1 MLFGQTPP
9 GAAPSSRARRSTIA
23 RVDFGLSE
31 LQLAVRRE
39 AQTIASRFG
48 LDYWREHD
56 RDATYPWEFVRAF
69 AEAGWLGVVVP
80 EAYGGAGLGVIEAG
94 LLLQAVGRS
103 GAGTSGASAIHFYI
117 FPLTPVIRHGS
128 EHLKRT
134 YLPRAARGELLCA
147 FGVTEPSAGTDTS
160 RISTRAERRGDRWIV
175 NGQKVWTTNAQH
187 ADRILLL
194 ARTSPRRDEAPL
206 DGLTLFFANFDR
218 QALTVRKIDK
228 LGRAAVD
235 SNEVFIDN
243 LEVPE
248 EDVVGEVGRGFYH
261 LLDGLNPERVV
272 NALEAIGMGQ
282 WAIAYASNYARERRV
297 FDRPIGQNQAV
308 AHPLAHA
315 WAELEAAE
323 LLAYKA
329 AWLFDRGLPCGAESN
344 AAKLLGG
351 DAGFRAC
358 DAALQTLGGFGY
370 SREFHVERV
379 WREVRLFRIAPIT
392 QEMVLNYLA
401 ERVLGLPRSY

>member
-1 MLFGQTPP
+1 M
-9 GAAPSSRARRSTIA
+9 
-23 RVDFGLSE
+23 DFALSE
-31 LQLAVRRE
+31 LQQSVWRETLAL
-39 AQTIASRFG
+39 AQSFG

-56 RDATYPWEFVRAF
+56 RTETYPWEFVKAF
-69 AEAGWLGVVVP
+69 ADAGWLGVVIP
-80 EAYGGAGLGVIEAG
+80 EEYGGAGLGVTEAG
-94 LLLQAVGRS
+94 LVLQAVGRS

-128 EHLKRT
+128 EYLKRT
-134 YLPRAARGELLCA
+134 YLPMAARGELLCA
-147 FGVTEPSAGTDTS
+147 FGVTEPTAGTDTS
-160 RISTRAERRGDRWIV
+160 RITTRAERQNGRWIV
-175 NGQKVWTTNAQH
+175 DGQKVWTTNAQN

-194 ARTSPRRDEAPL
+194 ARTAPRRDEAPL
-206 DGLTLFFANFDR
+206 AGLTLFFTALDR
-218 QALTVRKIDK
+218 SRCTVRKIDK
-228 LGRAAVD
+228 LGRASVD
-235 SNEVFIDN
+235 SNEVFFDTY
-243 LEVPE
+243 EVAD

-282 WAIAYASNYARERRV
+282 WAIEYASAYARARNV
-297 FDRPIGQNQAV
+297 FERPIGQNQAV

-315 WAELEAAE
+315 WAELQAAE

-329 AWLFDRGLPCGAESN
+329 AFLYDRQLPCGAEAN

>member
-1 MLFGQTPP
+1 M
-9 GAAPSSRARRSTIA
+9 
-23 RVDFGLSE
+23 DFGLSE
-31 LQLAVRRE
+31 LQQTVRRE
-39 AQTIASRFG
+39 TLALANTFG

-56 RDATYPWEFVRAF
+56 RDETYPWEFVKAF
-69 AEAGWLGVVVP
+69 ADAGWLGVVIP
-80 EAYGGAGLGVIEAG
+80 EAYGGSGLGVTEAG
-94 LLLQAVGRS
+94 LLLHSVGRS
-103 GAGTSGASAIHFYI
+103 GAGTSGASAVHFYI

-128 EHLKRT
+128 EHMKRT
-134 YLPRAARGELLCA
+134 YLPLAARGQLLCA

-160 RISTRAERRGDRWIV
+160 RISTRAERRAHSWIV

-206 DGLTLFFANFDR
+206 QGLTLFFTNFDR
-218 QALTVRKIDK
+218 ARCTVRKIDK

-235 SNEVFIDN
+235 SNEVFIDD
-243 LEVPE
+243 LEVPD

-282 WAIAYASNYARERRV
+282 WAVEYASAYARDRRV

-308 AHPLAHA
+308 AHPLAHV

-323 LLAYKA
+323 LLAFKA
-329 AWLFDRGLPCGAESN
+329 AWLYDHQQPCGAESN

-351 DAGFRAC
+351 EAGFKAC
-358 DAALQTLGGFGY
+358 DQALQTLGGFGY
-370 SREFHVERV
+370 AKEFHIERM

-401 ERVLGLPRSY
+401 ERVLGLPKSY

>member
-1 MLFGQTPP
+1 M
-9 GAAPSSRARRSTIA
+9 
-23 RVDFGLSE
+23 DFGLTE
-31 LQLAVRRE
+31 LQQSVWRE
-39 AQTIASRFG
+39 ALAIASSFD

-56 RDATYPWEFVRAF
+56 RDATYPWEFVTAF
-69 AEAGWLGVVVP
+69 ARAGWLGMVVP
-80 EAYGGAGLGVIEAG
+80 EAYGGAGLGVTEAG
-94 LLLQAVGRS
+94 LLLQAVARS

-117 FPLTPVIRHGS
+117 FPLTPVIHHGS
-128 EHLKRT
+128 EHMKRT
-134 YLPRAARGELLCA
+134 YLPRAARGDLLCA
-147 FGVTEPSAGTDTS
+147 FGVTEPTAGTDTS
-160 RISTRAERRGDRWIV
+160 RISTHAERHGDCWV
-175 NGQKVWTTNAQH
+175 VHGQKVWTTNAQH
-187 ADRILLL
+187 ATRILLL

-206 DGLTLFFANFDR
+206 DGLTLFFTDLDR
-218 QALTVRKIDK
+218 SKCTIRKIDK

-235 SNEVFIDN
+235 SNEVFIDG

-272 NALEAIGMGQ
+272 VALEAVGIGQ
-282 WAIAYASNYARERRV
+282 WAVDYAAKYASDRRV

-308 AHPLAHA
+308 AHPLARA
-315 WAELEAAE
+315 WADLQAAE
-323 LLAYKA
+323 LLAFKA
-329 AWLFDRGLPCGAESN
+329 AWLFDHAQPCGAEAN
-344 AAKLLGG
+344 AAKLLGA

-370 SREFHVERV
+370 SREFHVERL
-379 WREVRLFRIAPIT
+379 WREVRLFKIAPIT

>member
-1 MLFGQTPP
+1 M
-9 GAAPSSRARRSTIA
+9 
-23 RVDFGLSE
+23 DFALTEVQAS
-31 LQLAVRRE
+31 LKRE
-39 AQTIASRFG
+39 ALTVASSFG

-56 RDATYPWEFVRAF
+56 REAAYPWEFVRAF
-69 AEAGWLGVVVP
+69 AEAGWLGAVIP
-80 EAYGGAGLGVIEAG
+80 ESYGGSGLGVVEAG
-94 LLLQAVGRS
+94 LLLHAVGRS

-134 YLPRAARGELLCA
+134 YLPLAARGELLCA
-147 FGVTEPSAGTDTS
+147 FGVTEPTAGTDTS
-160 RISTRAERRGDRWIV
+160 RISTRAERHADRWIV

-194 ARTSPRRDEAPL
+194 ARTSPRREEAPL
-206 DGLTLFFANFDR
+206 EGLTLFFTNFDR
-218 QALTVRKIDK
+218 SACTVRKIDK

-235 SNEVFIDN
+235 SNEVFIDG
-243 LEVPE
+243 LEVPD

-272 NALEAIGMGQ
+272 NALEAVGMGQ
-282 WAIAYASNYARERRV
+282 WALEYAARYACDRRV

-308 AHPLAHA
+308 AHPLARA

-329 AWLFDRGLPCGAESN
+329 AWLFDSGQPCGLEAN
-344 AAKLLGG
+344 AAKVLGA

-358 DAALQTLGGFGY
+358 DAAMQTLGGFGY

-379 WREVRLFRIAPIT
+379 WREIRLFKIAPIT
-392 QEMVLNYLA
+392 QEMALNYLA
-401 ERVLGLPRSY
+401 ERALGLPKSY

>member
-1 MLFGQTPP
+1 LDFRLTDLQRDVQRETRAI
-9 GAAPSSRARRSTIA
+9 AA
-23 RVDFGLSE
+23 
-31 LQLAVRRE
+31 
-39 AQTIASRFG
+39 RFG
-48 LDYWREHD
+48 LDYWRNHD
-56 RDATYPWEFVRAF
+56 RDAAYPWEFVQAY
-69 AEAGWLGVVVP
+69 ADAGWLGVVIP
-80 EAYGGAGLGVIEAG
+80 DEYGGAGLGLIEAG
-94 LLLQAVGRS
+94 LLLHAVGRS

-128 EHLKRT
+128 DYLKQT
-134 YLPRAARGELLCA
+134 FLPLAARGKLLCA

-160 RISTRAERRGDRWIV
+160 RITTAARRERDRWV
-175 NGQKVWTTNAQH
+175 VHGQKVWTTNAQH

-194 ARTSPRRDEAPL
+194 ARTSERRDERPL
-206 DGLTLFFANFDR
+206 EGLTLFFAAFDR
-218 QALTVRKIDK
+218 SKLTVRKIDK

-235 SNEVFIDN
+235 SNEVFIDG
-243 LEVPE
+243 LEVPD

-282 WAIAYASNYARERRV
+282 WAIEYAAEYARARRV

-329 AWLFDRGLPCGAESN
+329 AWLYDNGLPCGAEAN

-370 SREFHVERV
+370 AREFHVERL

-401 ERVLGLPRSY
+401 ERVLKLPKSY

>member
-1 MLFGQTPP
+1 L
-9 GAAPSSRARRSTIA
+9 
-23 RVDFGLSE
+23 DFGLSE
-31 LQLAVRRE
+31 LQQTVRRE
-39 AQTIASRFG
+39 TLALANTFG

-56 RDATYPWEFVRAF
+56 RDETYPWEFVKAF
-69 AEAGWLGVVVP
+69 ADAGWLGVVIP
-80 EAYGGAGLGVIEAG
+80 EAYGGSGLGVTEAG
-94 LLLQAVGRS
+94 LLLHSVGRS
-103 GAGTSGASAIHFYI
+103 GAGTSGASAVHFYI

-128 EHLKRT
+128 EHMKRT
-134 YLPRAARGELLCA
+134 YLPLAARGQLLCA

-160 RISTRAERRGDRWIV
+160 RISTRAERRAHSWIV

-206 DGLTLFFANFDR
+206 QGLTLFFTNFDR
-218 QALTVRKIDK
+218 ARCTVRKIDK

-235 SNEVFIDN
+235 SNEVFIDD
-243 LEVPE
+243 LEVPD

-282 WAIAYASNYARERRV
+282 WAVEYASAYARDRRV

-308 AHPLAHA
+308 AHPLAHV

-323 LLAYKA
+323 LLAFKA
-329 AWLFDRGLPCGAESN
+329 AWLYDHEQACGAESN

-351 DAGFRAC
+351 DAGFKAC
-358 DAALQTLGGFGY
+358 DQALQTLGGFGY
-370 SREFHVERV
+370 AKEFHIERM

-401 ERVLGLPRSY
+401 ERVLGLPKSY